1 MNFCAVA
8 LGLKDLGY
16 KPVGVRI
23 DSGDLSYLSREL
35 QSMFESVANN
45 FNYPSFRDLKI
56 IASNDINED
65 TIIALNRQDHKINC
79 FGIGTH
85 LVTCQRQP
93 ALGCVYKLVEV
104 KGRQTIKL
112 SQEVSKVTI
121 PGRKVVYRLY
131 GKDGQALCDLMQK
144 DDHGHPETI
153 PEANVTVLCRHPFQE
168 SKRALVTPSR
178 VELLLK
184 EVWNKNGRIV
194 PTPDPREHL
203 RRTRDVV
210 RGSLE
215 TIRSDITRSLNP
227 TPYKVSVSEAL
238 YDRIHKMWQ
247 DNTPIGKLE

>member
-23 DSGDLSYLSREL
+23 DSGDLAYLSREL
-35 QSMFESVANN
+35 QNIFEIVAEH
-45 FNYPSFRDLKI
+45 FNHPSFKHLKI
-56 IASNDINED
+56 VASNDINEE
-65 TIIALNRQDHKINC
+65 TIISLKSQENSINC

-93 ALGCVYKLVEV
+93 ALGCVYKLVEDE
-104 KGRQTIKL
+104 GRPTIKL
-112 SQEVSKVTI
+112 SQEVSKMTI

-144 DDHGHPETI
+144 DDHGYPETI
-153 PEANVTVLCRHPFQE
+153 PEANVTVLCRHPFLE

-184 EVWNKNGRIV
+184 EVWNKNGRIT

-210 RGSLE
+210 TASLK
-215 TIRSDITRSLNP
+215 TIRSDTTRSLNP
-227 TPYKVSVSEAL
+227 TPYKVSVSEGL
-238 YDRIHKMWQ
+238 YERIHQMWH
-247 DNTPIGKLE
+247 DNTPIGNIE